1 MPQKDMKSLFYYLVI
16 INHPVCRNTYTN
28 ILTRTTTK
36 ISNPA
41 EDESRFFYIW
51 CYFINEFKDSI
62 RMNDS

>member
-41 EDESRFFYIW
+41 EDESWFFLHMVLFY
-51 CYFINEFKDSI
+51 
-62 RMNDS
+62 